1 MKVIICQRSYC
12 LFTFILYENINLNP
26 TFFNLFFEVL
36 ERFELPYQTFAEPD
50 FTCQTQH
57 HVVEPVGNDPTPQD
71 FQSRAITLSA
81 IVPFCTLAEIQ
92 TPILALEVLCPI
104 QLNDKGK

>member
-1 MKVIICQRSYC
+1 M
-12 LFTFILYENINLNP
+12 
-26 TFFNLFFEVL
+26 L
-36 ERFELPYQTFAEPD
+36 ERFELPYQTFAESD

>member
-1 MKVIICQRSYC
+1 V
-12 LFTFILYENINLNP
+12 
-26 TFFNLFFEVL
+26 
-36 ERFELPYQTFAEPD
+36 RFELTYHSFAD
-50 FTCQTQH
+50 RDLTNQTQCH
-57 HVVEPVGNDPTPQD
+57 YVVEPVGNDPTPQD